1 MNRKYFALERTEQ
14 TATITIY
21 GDICS
26 WAWEEYGEMSA
37 QILSKQLEALG
48 DVNEINV
55 YINSYGGEV
64 AEGLAIYN
72 ALRRHKAK
80 VRTFCDG
87 FACSIASVIFM
98 AGDERIMNE
107 ASLLMI
113 HNAWTWTSGNAA
125 ELRKQAED
133 LDKITQA
140 SVEAYKAHSSLTED
154 EIKALMDAETWILP
168 SEAFD
173 YGFATAVEK
182 TEKANTSQNA
192 KAKLLGIV
200 RAYQEAQ
207 KDDADPEDDPDDDEQ
222 DNPDAPPDDNSG
234 GDPSTGDSEE
244 DDPEEPASDE
254 PEDDPE
260 DDPKDDSED
269 DPEDD
274 SEADN
279 EEKAAQMWSGF
290 FNALSKMK

>member
-1 MNRKYFALERTEQ
+1 MNKKYFALEKAGQ
-14 TATITIY
+14 TATINIY

-26 WAWEEYGEMSA
+26 WPWEELGEMSA
-37 QILSKQLEALG
+37 QMLSKQLEALG
-48 DVNEINV
+48 DVSQIDV

-80 VRTFCDG
+80 VRTICDG

-113 HNAWTWTSGNAA
+113 HNAWTWASGNAA

-140 SVEAYKAHSSLTED
+140 SVEAYKAHSTLKEE
-154 EIKALMDAETWILP
+154 EIKALMDNETWILP
-168 SEAFD
+168 AEALN

-182 TEKANTSQNA
+182 TEKQNTSQNA
-192 KAKLLGIV
+192 KAKLFGIV
-200 RAYQEAQ
+200 RAYQEKQ
-207 KDDADPEDDPDDDEQ
+207 KDDEEPDNTPDDDEQ
-222 DNPDAPPDDNSG
+222 ENPDDTTDDDSNGEPGTGNS
-234 GDPSTGDSEE
+234 DD
-244 DDPEEPASDE
+244 DDPGEPTDDE
-254 PEDDPE
+254 PEDDST
-260 DDPKDDSED
+260 DDSD
-269 DPEDD
+269 DD
-274 SEADN
+274 SEADK

>member
-14 TATITIY
+14 AATITIY

-26 WAWEEYGEMSA
+26 WAWEDYGEMSA

-113 HNAWTWTSGNAA
+113 HNAWTWASGNAA

-140 SVEAYKAHSSLTED
+140 SVEAYKAHSSLKEE

-168 SEAFD
+168 SEALD
-173 YGFATAVEK
+173 CGFATAVEK

-192 KAKLLGIV
+192 KAKLFGIV
-200 RAYQEAQ
+200 RAYQKNQEPDEES
-207 KDDADPEDDPDDDEQ
+207 DDTPDDDDQDDPENDPGNPTDDDSN
-222 DNPDAPPDDNSG
+222 DNPDTD
-234 GDPSTGDSEE
+234 DSE
-244 DDPEEPASDE
+244 DE
-254 PEDDPE
+254 PEDPA
-260 DDPKDDSED
+260 DDE
-269 DPEDD
+269 EDD
-274 SEADN
+274 SSDDSDADK
-279 EEKAAQMWSGF
+279 EKEAAQMWSGF
-290 FNALSKMK
+290 FNALKKL

>member
-14 TATITIY
+14 SATITIY

-26 WAWEEYGEMSA
+26 WAWEEFGEMSA

-113 HNAWTWTSGNAA
+113 HNAWTWASGNAA

-140 SVEAYKAHSSLTED
+140 SVEAYKAHSSLKEE

-168 SEAFD
+168 SEALE

-192 KAKLLGIV
+192 KAKLFGIV
-200 RAYQEAQ
+200 RAYQKNQ
-207 KDDADPEDDPDDDEQ
+207 DDDKESDDTPDDDEQ
-222 DNPDAPPDDNSG
+222 DDPDKDPDNPPDDDSDDNPDKD
-234 GDPSTGDSEE
+234 DPKD
-244 DDPEEPASDE
+244 DDPEEPAD
-254 PEDDPE
+254 DDP
-260 DDPKDDSED
+260 DDDSDADKEK
-269 DPEDD
+269 
-274 SEADN
+274 EAA
-279 EEKAAQMWSGF
+279 KMWSGF
-290 FNALSKMK
+290 FNALKKL

>member
-1 MNRKYFALERTEQ
+1 MNRKYFALEKHKQ
-14 TATITIY
+14 TATINIY
-21 GDICS
+21 GDITS
-26 WAWEEYGEMSA
+26 WPWFEGDVSA
-37 QILSKQLEALG
+37 VNLSKQLEELE

-80 VRTFCDG
+80 VRTICDG

-140 SVEAYKAHSSLTED
+140 SVEAYKAHSSLKEE

-168 SEAFD
+168 SEALE
-173 YGFATAVEK
+173 YGFATSVEK

-192 KAKLLGIV
+192 KAKLFGIV
-200 RAYQEAQ
+200 RAYQKKEDDDDESDDTPDDDEQ
-207 KDDADPEDDPDDDEQ
+207 NNPDDPTDDDSDGESGTGDPEKDDPEDPADDDPDDDS
-222 DNPDAPPDDNSG
+222 N
-234 GDPSTGDSEE
+234 
-244 DDPEEPASDE
+244 
-254 PEDDPE
+254 
-260 DDPKDDSED
+260 DDSD
-269 DPEDD
+269 DD
-274 SEADN
+274 SEAN
-279 EEKAAQMWSGF
+279 KEEKAAQMWSGF
-290 FNALSKMK
+290 FNALSKM

>member
-1 MNRKYFALERTEQ
+1 MNRKYFALEKHKQ
-14 TATITIY
+14 TATINIY
-21 GDICS
+21 GDITS
-26 WAWEEYGEMSA
+26 WPWFEGDVSA
-37 QILSKQLEALG
+37 VNLSKQLEELD

-80 VRTFCDG
+80 VRTICDG

-98 AGDERIMNE
+98 AGDERVMNE

-113 HNAWTWTSGNAA
+113 HNAWTWASGNAA

-140 SVEAYKAHSSLTED
+140 SVEAYKAHSSLKEE

-168 SEAFD
+168 AEAID
-173 YGFATAVEK
+173 YGFATAIEK

-192 KAKLLGIV
+192 KAKLFGIV
-200 RAYQEAQ
+200 RAYQENL
-207 KDDADPEDDPDDDEQ
+207 DDEEELDDTPDDDEQ
-222 DNPDAPPDDNSG
+222 ENPDENPDDTTDDDSEDEPG
-234 GDPSTGDSEE
+234 TGDSED
-244 DDPEEPASDE
+244 DDPETADDE
-254 PEDDPE
+254 EEDSSSDDPN
-260 DDPKDDSED
+260 
-269 DPEDD
+269 
-274 SEADN
+274 ADE

-290 FNALSKMK
+290 FNALKNM

>member
-1 MNRKYFALERTEQ
+1 MKRKYFALEKHKQ

-21 GDICS
+21 GDITS
-26 WAWEEYGEMSA
+26 WPWLEGDVSA
-37 QILSKQLEALG
+37 ANLSKQLDELD

-80 VRTFCDG
+80 VRTICDG

-98 AGDERIMNE
+98 AGDERVMNE
-107 ASLLMI
+107 SSLLMI
-113 HNAWTWTSGNAA
+113 HNAWTYAAGNAA

-133 LDKITQA
+133 LEKITQA
-140 SVEAYKAHSSLTED
+140 SVEAYKAHSSLKED

-168 SEAFD
+168 SEAIE
-173 YGFATAVEK
+173 YGFATSVEK

-192 KAKLLGIV
+192 KAKLFGIV
-200 RAYQEAQ
+200 RAYQEKQ
-207 KDDADPEDDPDDDEQ
+207 NDDEEPDNTPDDDEQ
-222 DNPDAPPDDNSG
+222 EKPDENPDEPTGDDSEDEPG
-234 GDPSTGDSEE
+234 KGDPEK
-244 DDPEEPASDE
+244 DDPEEPAD
-254 PEDDPE
+254 
-260 DDPKDDSED
+260 D

-274 SEADN
+274 SNDDSDDDSEAN
-279 EEKAAQMWSGF
+279 KEEKAAQMWSGF
-290 FNALSKMK
+290 FDALSKMK

>member
-1 MNRKYFALERTEQ
+1 MNKKYFALERTEQ
-14 TATITIY
+14 SATITIY

-26 WAWEEYGEMSA
+26 WAWEEFGEMSA
-37 QILSKQLEALG
+37 NILSKQLEALG

-113 HNAWTWTSGNAA
+113 HNAWTWVSGNAA

-140 SVEAYKAHSSLTED
+140 SVEAYKAHSNLKEE
-154 EIKALMDAETWILP
+154 EIKALMDNETWILP
-168 SEAFD
+168 SEAIE

-192 KAKLLGIV
+192 RAKLFGIV
-200 RAYQEAQ
+200 RAYQEKQ
-207 KDDADPEDDPDDDEQ
+207 EDDEQPDNTPDDDEQ
-222 DNPDAPPDDNSG
+222 DNPDDPPEDDPEG
-234 GDPSTGDSEE
+234 EPGTGDSEN
-244 DDPEEPASDE
+244 DDPEEPA
-254 PEDDPE
+254 
-260 DDPKDDSED
+260 ED

-274 SEADN
+274 SDADK
-279 EEKAAQMWSGF
+279 EKEAAQLWSGF